1 MRRFG
6 KVSYQM
12 IARAM
17 QDAHGNQPL
26 SGTAE
31 VMWRCTCAQL
41 GGMLAHDS
49 QYFRF
54 ERFIAACKPG
64 ADVAAVLRSEPGA

>member
-12 IARAM
+12 IARAI
-17 QDAHGNQPL
+17 QQAHGDQPL

-31 VMWRCTCAQL
+31 VMWQGTCAQL
-41 GGMLAHDS
+41 GGMLANDS

-54 ERFIAACKPG
+54 ERFMATCKPG
-64 ADVAAVLRSEPGA
+64 ADVASVLRAESGA